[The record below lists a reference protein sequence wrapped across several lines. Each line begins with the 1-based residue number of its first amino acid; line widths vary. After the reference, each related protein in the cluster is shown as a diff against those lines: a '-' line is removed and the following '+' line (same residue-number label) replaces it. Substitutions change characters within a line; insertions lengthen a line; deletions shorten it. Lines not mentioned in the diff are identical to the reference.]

1 MTYSDQV
8 LPDKDFFLS
17 ALHIRTYPDIV
28 FNLFL
33 TITGAMIGYLSILV
47 MDNQDAFIAILG
59 VVLLDWVFGMAKA
72 VVTKLPNGKSS
83 FEIKK
88 AMRFVYY
95 IATYW
100 SLLAVMLTIE
110 RGFSFASWLSEAI
123 MLPIIVF
130 QMISVLKNASHLNLI
145 PKGVLLQILEN
156 IDNYKDQ
163 IRERQLSGQII
174 EPEIIENTE
183 NEEGKNLHR

>member
-8 LPDKDFFLS
+8 IPDKDFFMS

-33 TITGAMIGYLSILV
+33 TIMGAIVGYFSVLV
-47 MDNQDAFIAILG
+47 IDNQDAFVAILG
-59 VVLLDWVFGMAKA
+59 VVFLDWVFGMAKA
-72 VVTKLPNGKSS
+72 ARTKLPNGKSS

-88 AMRFVYY
+88 AVRVVYY
-95 IATYW
+95 IATYC

-110 RGFSFASWLSEAI
+110 KGFSFASWLSEAI

-130 QMISVLKNASHLNLI
+130 QIISILKNASHLNMI
-145 PKGVLLQILEN
+145 PNLVLLQILEN

-163 IRERQLSGQII
+163 IREKQISG
-174 EPEIIENTE
+174 EMADLENMQNADQE
-183 NEEGKNLHR
+183 NLKR